1 MLLPAQRQIPLK
13 RDGVLRSAVPGQG
26 RGGRR
31 MDGKSSYCGLG
42 NIDLVINNAMNLKWN
57 SSVSAKAGYFCHKRH
72 ITQLENIKRDGE
84 VRGRR
89 RRFLG
94 TCALQREGRGF
105 TSRWGVQGKFS
116 ASPNWK
122 TLSETPYKFSE
133 PPHFPTCN
141 CSVSRTA
148 AHWPLPPL
156 RPGPES
162 LVHPSHSFLFS
173 TFLIFIIILLDSGEL
188 FSNIMKRRFLV
199 KGMKTFPPCAHKK
212 QTVIHYDSNSCFS
225 AV

>member
-1 MLLPAQRQIPLK
+1 MNHHGWWVMLLPAQRQIPLK
-13 RDGVLRSAVPGQG
+13 RDGVLRSAVLGQG

-72 ITQLENIKRDGE
+72 ITQLENIDIKRDGK
-84 VRGRR
+84 VRGRKR

-122 TLSETPYKFSE
+122 LSVKHLTNSASPFIFQHVIVASPTRLHTDLSLLCAQDLRVSCILPTLFCLQR
-133 PPHFPTCN
+133 F
-141 CSVSRTA
+141 
-148 AHWPLPPL
+148 
-156 RPGPES
+156 
-162 LVHPSHSFLFS
+162 SFLSPFS
-173 TFLIFIIILLDSGEL
+173 LTLGSYFQILWNED
-188 FSNIMKRRFLV
+188 F
-199 KGMKTFPPCAHKK
+199 
-212 QTVIHYDSNSCFS
+212 
-225 AV
+225 